1 MNGTEPDLKR
11 KHRKFCGA
19 AALAFFAISS
29 YAGHAAAQQ
38 PSFLVLVADD
48 LGTETLAAYG
58 FGDPTAVTPN
68 LDALARDGLLIR
80 DFWAQ
85 PTCSPTRAAV
95 MTGRYAFRT
104 GVRTVLSADW
114 AGLGISEPPQK
125 PQSAPKEIDFSPL
138 GPLPEGQNLALL
150 SLAGGPGGIAP
161 LSPGGN
167 ASQSPGGNSPQSP
180 DGNAPPSPGG
190 DVPPSPVGPSPDE
203 YMLPQALKDLPTPY
217 STGAFGKWHLGTR
230 ANGMARHP
238 NLAGF
243 DHFSGFPFGGPGS
256 YFAWHHILNGEISE
270 SFGYADQ
277 RTVEDAADW
286 IEARDDDPWFAWVSF
301 ANPHT
306 PVHLPPTEL
315 LPSDARDLDPDAV
328 AVDNTQPYFLAQ
340 IEAMDTLI
348 GRLLDRI
355 PQDVLDNT
363 YVIFFGDNGTVEW
376 DDPPSPRDRNKVK
389 ATPYEGGVNV
399 PLIVSGPRISAGQEK
414 RVIGHAV
421 DLFAT
426 IIELAGGDVAELAPA
441 ETRLDS
447 VSLKSVLL
455 EADATGPRRWAFAEQ
470 SLGPSSHDLIRNE
483 AYKLIVDLNSEAEE
497 FYYLAGDP
505 HETNP
510 LALDGLSDSER
521 RNYDELKRIYAELLA
536 SEDAEAVAR

>member
-1 MNGTEPDLKR
+1 MGPMTMYCR
-11 KHRKFCGA
+11 A
-19 AALAFFAISS
+19 AALTLFAVSAFAVT
-29 YAGHAAAQQ
+29 AAAQQ
-38 PSFLVLVADD
+38 PNFLVLVADD

-58 FGDPTAVTPN
+58 FGDPTAVTLN

-104 GVRTVLSADW
+104 GVRAVLGADW
-114 AGLGISEPPQK
+114 AGLGVGEPPQK
-125 PQSAPKEIDFSPL
+125 PQSAPKEVDFSPM

-150 SLAGGPGGIAP
+150 SLTG
-161 LSPGGN
+161 SPGGVPPQSQGGN
-167 ASQSPGGNSPQSP
+167 APVSSSGNAPQSPGGNVPQSAG
-180 DGNAPPSPGG
+180 GNAPPLPA
-190 DVPPSPVGPSPDE
+190 GPSPDE
-203 YMLPQALKDLPTPY
+203 YMLPQALKDLPTRY

-256 YFAWHHILNGEISE
+256 YFAWHHIVNGELSE
-270 SFGYADQ
+270 SHGYADQ
-277 RTVEDAADW
+277 RTVDDAADW
-286 IEARDDDPWFAWVSF
+286 IDARDDSPWFAWVAF

-315 LPSDARDLDPDAV
+315 LPSDAGNLDPDAV
-328 AVDNTQPYFLAQ
+328 AFDNTQPYFLAQ

-348 GRLLDRI
+348 GQLLDRI
-355 PQDVLDNT
+355 PQDVMDNT
-363 YVIFFGDNGTVEW
+363 YVIFLGDNGTVEW

-399 PLIVSGPRISAGQEK
+399 PLIIRGPGIRAVQEK
-414 RVIGHAV
+414 RVLGHAV

-426 IIELAGGDVAELAPA
+426 IIELAGGDAAELVPA
-441 ETRLDS
+441 GTRLDS
-447 VSLKSVLL
+447 VSLSRVLL
-455 EADATGPRRWAFAEQ
+455 DPDAAGPRSWAFAEQ
-470 SLGPSSHDLIRNE
+470 ALGPSVHDLIRNE
-483 AYKLIVDLNSEAEE
+483 DYKLIVDLNSGDEE
-497 FYYLAGDP
+497 FYHLVDDP

-510 LALDGLSDSER
+510 LPLDSLSEPQR

-536 SEDAEAVAR
+536 SEGETG